1 MRTARLIVGLMLLCA
16 VGASFASAQT
26 LSTRAGDFGISA
38 NLWTSGDIYL
48 ARWDVDVT
56 KEDALLLHVFYDA
69 YLVEKL
75 SMGIYG
81 HYASVSLASSST
93 SVSMYE
99 IGMTIKPRFIIADG
113 AVAIKPAL
121 HLGYRTSG
129 SDDPDLDGMNAMGL
143 DASVQ
148 VQINTQGVV
157 IPFFEFGFLSQPTG
171 GVSGITDITWAPI
184 IYVGAG
190 VVLQ

>member
-1 MRTARLIVGLMLLCA
+1 MRTACLILALTLFCA
-16 VGASFASAQT
+16 VGTSLAPAQDLAS
-26 LSTRAGDFGISA
+26 RAGDFGISA
-38 NLWTSGDIYL
+38 NLWLDGDVYL

-56 KEDALLLHVFYDA
+56 KESGLLLHAFYDA

-75 SMGIYG
+75 SMGLYG
-81 HYASVSLASSST
+81 HYASVSLARSNT

-121 HLGYRTSG
+121 HIGYRTSS
-129 SDDPDLDGMNAMGL
+129 SDDLDLDGMNGMGL
-143 DASVQ
+143 DASLQ
-148 VQINTQGVV
+148 VQINSSGAV
-157 IPFFEFGFLSQPTG
+157 IPFFEFGFLSQPVG
-171 GVSGITDITWAPI
+171 GVKDVTDISWAPI
-184 IYVGAG
+184 IYLGAG